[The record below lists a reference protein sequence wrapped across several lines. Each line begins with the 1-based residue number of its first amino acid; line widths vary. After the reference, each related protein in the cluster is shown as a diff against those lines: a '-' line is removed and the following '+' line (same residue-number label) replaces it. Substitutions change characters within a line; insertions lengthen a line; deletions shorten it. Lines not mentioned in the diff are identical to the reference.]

1 MYNLVASIAKGEGE
15 ESVIGFCVFVCI
27 CKTLE
32 REKKLAT
39 YVDPEFIFVILKL
52 ITLLGQTRETCS
64 ITTLYFANS

>member
-15 ESVIGFCVFVCI
+15 ESVVFCVFVCI

-52 ITLLGQTRETCS
+52 ITLLGQTRETYS
-64 ITTLYFANS
+64 ITTFYFANS